1 MKDGWHVI
9 AGYNVYV
16 EGDKITHGTLGE
28 GTSNYRTAW
37 PYRWIGGPTNAWSNC
52 AGLTVSAFRAGV
64 KRGTIRLK

>member
-16 EGDKITHGTLGE
+16 EDDKITHGTLGE

-37 PYRWIGGPTNAWSNC
+37 PYRWDNKYNAWNNC
-52 AGLTVSAFRAGV
+52 TRLTVAAFRAGV
-64 KRGTIRLK
+64 KRGTITLK